1 MNVPDVKSKRSIYLK
16 FLKMVSLVL
25 IIVVALDF
33 GIGSLL
39 KLFYFRQTSGVDFRT
54 RYAMENSREDLLI
67 FGASTAVHDYIP
79 PTFEK
84 RLKLSAYNVGR
95 DAMSIFYDYAVLKA
109 VLKRYS
115 PKMIIL
121 AFDKDEFSQAQ
132 ESYDRLSTLLP
143 FYKTHPEIDSIIDL
157 KGPYEKY
164 KLISNIYPY
173 NSLVVTISAGNSDL
187 NKKRRED
194 VKGFVAVNKTWP
206 EPIKCDS
213 SFINEPLDNNKVKA
227 YESFIADCIN
237 AKIELYIITSPSFV
251 KATYPSN
258 SLVLGKAIA
267 ERYKVRFFDYS
278 QDSGLLN
285 NRNLFADIPHLNA
298 SGATIYS
305 DKIAN
310 RILDERRSNWDRLVY
325 IPLTHK

>member
-1 MNVPDVKSKRSIYLK
+1 M
-16 FLKMVSLVL
+16 
-25 IIVVALDF
+25 IIVAALDF
-33 GIGSLL
+33 GIGRLL
-39 KLFYFRQTSGVDFRT
+39 KVFYFRQTSGVDYRT
-54 RYAMENSREDLLI
+54 RYAMEHSREDLLI

-79 PTFEK
+79 PTFETH
-84 RLKLSAYNVGR
+84 LKLSAYNVGR

-109 VLKRYS
+109 VLKRYT

-121 AFDKDEFSQAQ
+121 AFDKDEFSQSA

-143 FYKTHPEIDSIIDL
+143 FYKTHPEIDGIIDL

-164 KLISNIYPY
+164 KMISNIYPY

-194 VKGFVAVNKTWP
+194 IKGFVAVNKTWP

-213 SFINEPLDNNKVKA
+213 SFTNEVLDSNKVKV

-267 ERYKVRFFDYS
+267 ERYKVSFFDYS

-310 RILDERRSNWDRLVY
+310 RILDEKRSNWDRLVY
-325 IPLTHK
+325 MPLTH